1 MKKIYI
7 ITFLIYSFV
16 FFYQLNFK
24 SAFAQTP
31 FINPEILAQC
41 LTRQKF
47 VMYGKQECSA
57 CGIEKSYFGESFSK
71 ITYIDCGQQKD
82 LCAKKGIRAFPTWED
97 KNGKQYKGAIP
108 LEVLADLSGCSIAP
122 TAYSTTGPQT
132 NIKPTSP
139 PLLTKQA
146 ADSLKK
152 DLIAAYIAGLISFF
166 APCLLPLFPAY
177 FSVITGYTFA
187 DLYGLNFEK
196 LRSRIL
202 ISALFFVAGFS
213 LVFTLLGAT
222 GSIVGQLLAT
232 SLPILLRVSGL
243 FLIIL
248 GLIQVGIFKIPAL
261 EFDYA
266 WAIQRKLSKLGY
278 ASAATAGVA
287 SALSWIPCIGPLLA
301 SVLLLAAKSQSLP
314 MGLLLLF
321 TYSMGLTTPF
331 LLASLS
337 FPRMVRALQDHRT
350 TFHRISVLAGVFL
363 IAFGIVLL
371 ADKYRYVLDFYYK
384 LIGKVSFSY

>member
-1 MKKIYI
+1 MRRV
-7 ITFLIYSFV
+7 LIPAFV
-16 FFYQLNFK
+16 ILLFALLNP
-24 SAFAQTP
+24 SQSDALTP
-31 FINPEILAQC
+31 STVDPDELAKC
-41 LTRQKF
+41 LTNRNF
-47 VMYGKQECSA
+47 VMYGKEECSA
-57 CGIEKSYFGESFSK
+57 CAIEKSYFGASFSN
-71 ITYIDCGQQKD
+71 INYIDCGAQKD
-82 LCAKKGIRAFPTWED
+82 LCEKKEIRAFPTWED

-146 ADSLKK
+146 ADTLKK
-152 DLIAAYIAGLISFF
+152 DLVAAYIAGLISFF

-196 LRSRIL
+196 LRSRIF
-202 ISALFFVAGFS
+202 ISSLFFVAGFS
-213 LVFTLLGAT
+213 LVFTVLGAT
-222 GSIVGQLLAT
+222 GSIVGQLL
-232 SLPILLRVSGL
+232 SEYLPILLRISGF

-248 GLIQVGIFKIPAL
+248 GAVQVGIFKIPAL
-261 EFDYA
+261 EFDFA
-266 WAIQRKLSKLGY
+266 WNVQRRLSKLGY
-278 ASAATAGVA
+278 ASATTAGVA

-337 FPRMVRALQDHRT
+337 FPRVVRALQDHRVA
-350 TFHRISVLAGVFL
+350 FHRLSVLAGIFL

-371 ADKYRYVLDFYYK
+371 ADKYRFVLEYYYRI
-384 LIGKVSFSY
+384 IGKVKFSY